1 MANSKLFIVPVM
13 GMTFDLSEPN
23 TVFYVYEIDSKD
35 LLIQKHVRI
44 NDGIPLLSREESK
57 WWVKKKMALG
67 KLIPNE

>member
-1 MANSKLFIVPVM
+1 MANSKLFIVPAM

-23 TVFYVYEIDSKD
+23 TVFYVYEMGVKG
-35 LLIQKHVRI
+35 LLIQKHGRS
-44 NDGIPLLSREESK
+44 NDGSPFLSREESK